1 MRRYL
6 IREGKITSVEFAA
19 PGSDE
24 TVINANRF
32 FGKRRAGRS
41 MPSRHGKALG
51 ERASTPRWRARTM
64 ADPQSR
70 AAIVKDKPFLGVL
83 LLLGLLVA
91 TALWQF
97 HSLMWG

>member
-32 FGKRRAGRS
+32 FGKRHAGRS

-51 ERASTPRWRARTM
+51 GRTSTPRWRARTM
-64 ADPQSR
+64 PGPQSWFDLSATIALLIAIGAVASWV
-70 AAIVKDKPFLGVL
+70 AAFLVI
-83 LLLGLLVA
+83 
-91 TALWQF
+91 F
-97 HSLMWG
+97 